1 MKRGRTLRSFFFAVA
16 IALSFWFSSPV
27 LLIDR
32 LWTDFLLA
40 YQRNVFPEDILLV
53 SVTATDVVNHGS
65 ERLSRKYLADTL
77 SLLDR
82 CRAKRILLDLNLGR
96 VITLE
101 EESALEQSLRN
112 LGRDRVAIPAEKNPL
127 LRTKD
132 SIRELC
138 QEVQTS
144 LAPDTDGR
152 MRVMSGFGPTLGA
165 NPCIWLASGEHSFDV
180 TPVDLRLDLG
190 GIRKVSL
197 EELHGEIIQPKD
209 IENKLV
215 IISIDRQI
223 ARSSVALPVHGFVD
237 RGAVLAL
244 GTASSLQ
251 SYAKVYTSGLWL
263 SKCVF
268 LITFAFGFLIGM
280 RAVNVHL
287 AFVGIIGGMIF
298 CVATCWVMTVVYGQ
312 PSKPATTLI
321 ASMAAMKVAL
331 AMRLRIH
338 ELLSGLFSGVLS
350 PEEVWLWRAYSDG
363 LKPVVL
369 FDAMGHIKKA
379 NQAALSQLATLM
391 KPDSK
396 GIPLLA
402 RRVMAVLGER
412 ERKLQTETSV
422 LQVWDIHWPSDHIPL
437 AVFTDVSEQ
446 QRTVQSLEEKLYK
459 DPLTDE
465 GSRSGFE
472 AVLGELDKSNEM
484 NFTLIYM
491 DMNGFKAVNDRYG
504 HAAGD
509 ALLRISAQRFRA
521 LLEPSDYLA
530 RLGGDEFAIVIRR
543 VLSEQDV
550 LTLRDAIEASLRNPI
565 HLDEGLIHV
574 GVAVGFATRQWG
586 SETTEQ
592 VVKRADREMYQRKA
606 LLKRYASSHT
616 QPAIFVAAPNAEPA
630 ISNNIASR

>member
-1 MKRGRTLRSFFFAVA
+1 MKKGKTLRSLFFAAA
-16 IALSFWFSSPV
+16 IALSFWFFSPV
-27 LLIDR
+27 LPIDR

-40 YQRNVFPEDILLV
+40 YQRKAFPEDILLV
-53 SVTATDVVNHGS
+53 SVTANDVVNHGS

-82 CRAKRILLDLNLGR
+82 GQAKRILMDLNLGR
-96 VITLE
+96 VIQPE
-101 EESALEQSLRN
+101 EEVALLESLRS
-112 LGRDRVAIPAEKNPL
+112 LGRDRVAIPVEKNPL

-132 SIRELC
+132 SIKELC

-152 MRVMSGFGPTLGA
+152 MRTMSGYNPTLGA
-165 NPCIWLASGEHSFDV
+165 NPCIWLASGLHAYDV
-180 TPVDLRLDLG
+180 TPIDARLDLG
-190 GIRKVSL
+190 SIRKVSL
-197 EELHGEIIQPKD
+197 EELHEGLIAPKD
-209 IENKLV
+209 IANKLV

-223 ARSSVALPVHGFVD
+223 ARTSVTLPVHGFAD
-237 RGAVLAL
+237 RGVVLAM
-244 GTASSLQ
+244 GTASSLHN
-251 SYAKVYTSGLWL
+251 YANVFSLGLWL
-263 SKCVF
+263 SRFVF
-268 LITFAFGFLIGM
+268 ITTFAFGFLIGL
-280 RAVNVHL
+280 RTVNVHL
-287 AFVGIIGGMIF
+287 AFVGIMGGMIF
-298 CVATCWVMTVVYGQ
+298 CLATCWVMTVIYGQ

-350 PEEVWLWRAYSDG
+350 PEEVWLWRAYGDG

-379 NQAALSQLATLM
+379 NEAGLNQLATLM

-396 GIPLLA
+396 GIPILA
-402 RRVMAVLGER
+402 RKVMAVLGER
-412 ERKLQTETSV
+412 ATTLQSDSST

-446 QRTVQSLEEKLYK
+446 QRTVQSLEEKLYT

-465 GSRSGFE
+465 GSRAGFE
-472 AVLGELDKSNEM
+472 AVLSELDACSEM
-484 NFTLIYM
+484 AFTLVYM

-550 LTLRDAIEASLRNPI
+550 LALRDAIEASLQDPI
-565 HLDEGLIHV
+565 YLEEGVIHV
-574 GVAVGFATRQWG
+574 GVAVGFAIRREN
-586 SETTEQ
+586 SECTEQ
-592 VVKRADREMYQRKA
+592 VVKRADLEMYQRKA
-606 LLKRYASSHT
+606 WLKACATSRT
-616 QPAIFVAAPNAEPA
+616 QPAAIVAPVHSTPLM
-630 ISNNIASR
+630 SRS